1 MNKEI
6 LDLYTDYLISSFSYT
21 TATGL
26 SNALDGAISHDKVT
40 RFLSEEEY
48 GSKQLWQLVKPIIRE
63 IESEEGIIIFDDT
76 IEEKPYTD
84 ENSLITWHYD
94 HTAGRAVKGVNI
106 LSALYHSQGMNIPF
120 VFQLIQKTEQYTDK
134 KTGKEKKKSEKT
146 KNEYLREMA
155 KLATFDLQLKYKWIV
170 ADLWFSANDTMEFI
184 KFELKKEFIM
194 PIKANR
200 LIALSLD
207 QKNHGQF
214 QQVGSYKLEAN
225 IPQVIFI
232 KELPFPV
239 LLIKQVF
246 KNEDESPSG
255 FSEAEGVLY
264 LVCSDLTATRVN
276 GEAAGVEQ
284 ITSVYQ
290 KRWHIEEYH
299 KSLKSNVGLGKSPTK
314 TIRTQE
320 NHFFSAIYAYVKL
333 EILKMKCNLNHFAL
347 KTKLYLQALRASMSE
362 LQKLK
367 TAD

>member
-1 MNKEI
+1 MNKEV

-26 SNALDGAISHDKVT
+26 SNALDGAISHDKIT
-40 RFLSEEEY
+40 RFLSEEDY

-120 VFQLIQKTEQYTDK
+120 IFQLIQKTEQYTDK
-134 KTGKEKKKSEKT
+134 KTGKERKKSVKT

-155 KLATFDLQLKYKWIV
+155 RLATFELELKYKWIV
-170 ADLWFSANDTMEFI
+170 ADGWFSANDTMEFI
-184 KFELKKEFIM
+184 KFELKKEFVM

-200 LIALSLD
+200 LIALSLA
-207 QKNHGQF
+207 QKNQGLRPPSAEGSQF
-214 QQVGSYKLEAN
+214 QQVGSYSLEPN
-225 IPQVIFI
+225 IPCIAYI

-239 LLIKQVF
+239 LLVKQVF
-246 KNEDESPSG
+246 KNEDGSV
-255 FSEAEGVLY
+255 GVLY
-264 LVCSDLTATRVN
+264 LACSDLTV
-276 GEAAGVEQ
+276 GVEQ
-284 ITSVYQ
+284 VKSVYQ
-290 KRWHIEEYH
+290 RRWHIEEYH

-320 NHFFSAIYAYVKL
+320 NHFFSAICA
-333 EILKMKCNLNHFAL
+333 
-347 KTKLYLQALRASMSE
+347 
-362 LQKLK
+362 
-367 TAD
+367 